1 MSDVLKN
8 KRRFGVMRLVDATG
22 YRLPL
27 AGVVS
32 ILHRISGIL
41 MFALLPFVL
50 YLLDRSLQS
59 DVSFAMLHFF
69 AAQPIVKLVL
79 LVLVW
84 SYLHHFCAGIR
95 HLFMDFHFGL
105 DKNSAR
111 QSAVTVLV
119 ISLGL
124 TALVG
129 LKLFGVF

>member
-69 AAQPIVKLVL
+69 AGQPIVKLVL